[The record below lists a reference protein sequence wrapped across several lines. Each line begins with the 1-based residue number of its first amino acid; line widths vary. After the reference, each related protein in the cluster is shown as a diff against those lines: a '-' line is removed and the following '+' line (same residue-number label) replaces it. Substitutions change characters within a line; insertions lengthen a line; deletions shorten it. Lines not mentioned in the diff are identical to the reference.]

1 MIRPSAGRANR
12 LGGILG
18 SVNGISL
25 TELVRIGEGREAE
38 VFALDSDRALRLA
51 RNASFRPVLER
62 ERAALVA
69 AAAAGVPAPAVFGPV
84 EVDGRSGLIVG
95 RLGSRNLLFEVAAR
109 PWRVVT
115 IGRELGSLHALMH
128 RAVAPDSL
136 EEVHDLVGSRLESP
150 LVPGRVRERALGLL
164 DALPRG
170 DRLCHGDFHP
180 GNVLRGAD
188 GGAAAIDWT
197 GACRGDPAAD
207 VARSRLIIRFGAL
220 GPDATFTVAALA
232 LVGRP
237 VLWRAYLGG
246 YRRAGQMDRGA
257 VERWLPVMA
266 AARLAE
272 DIAEERPRLLKMALA

>member
-1 MIRPSAGRANR
+1 MDA
-12 LGGILG
+12 
-18 SVNGISL
+18 ISL
-25 TELVRIGEGREAE
+25 DGLELIGEGREAE

-51 RNASFRPVLER
+51 RSASFRPVLER
-62 ERAALVA
+62 ERAALLA
-69 AAAAGVPAPAVFGPV
+69 AAAAGVPAPAVFGSV
-84 EVDGRSGLIVG
+84 EVDGRPGLILG

-109 PWRVVT
+109 PWRVVA
-115 IGRELGSLHALMH
+115 IGRELGSLHARMH
-128 RAVAPDSL
+128 DAVAPDAL
-136 EEVHDLVGSRLESP
+136 DDAHALVGSRLESP
-150 LVPGRVRERALGLL
+150 LVPGRVRERALRLL

-180 GNVLRGAD
+180 GNVLRGA
-188 GGAAAIDWT
+188 GGDAAAIDWT

-220 GPDATFTVAALA
+220 GPDATSTVAALA

-237 VLWRAYLGG
+237 LLWRAYRGG
-246 YRRAGQMDRGA
+246 YGRAGRMDRAA

-272 DIAEERPRLLKMALA
+272 DIAEERPRLLRMALA